1 MSGGMNVLMRLRMA
15 RVVWILASSGAHRV
29 AHQLGAP
36 ASLVRVMAI
45 LSFTKDDRHQ
55 GEALGR
61 ALERM
66 GAGFIKL
73 GQLLATRSDIVGEA
87 VARSLSFLHDDLKPL
102 SPARAK
108 KQLEEVLGGALTEHF
123 RTCDVRAVKAASI
136 AQIHKATTH
145 DGKTVAIKLL
155 RPNVMRQFMKDFK
168 LLRVLVSWI
177 EKHRPDLRQL
187 RLHQVLDHLEVTVR
201 NELDLR
207 LEASAMAIIGER
219 LRQSRHHRVPRVYW
233 QWNHEKLLVM
243 EWIDATRMDEV
254 TLSKKERTAIVTHL
268 TRAVFGQI
276 FRDGFFHADI
286 HPGNI
291 LLDSQKRM
299 VWLDFGITG
308 ALDEEERLL
317 LAMMMD
323 AFFQHDYERV
333 ARLHKQAGYV
343 SMMESTKSFAIAME
357 RIAVPVL
364 HKPLKEVSMAH
375 WIAQILNIT
384 ENFAMEAQPQL
395 LMLQKT
401 LFLLESLARMLN
413 DDMDLWTLGHGEVT
427 SWLKEQSPSG
437 RVQKRVQEA
446 LPMVSQLPRQWQR
459 VNHWWEEVERD
470 GLRLHPDTVKELRPE
485 PSRFVPVVWWLVGL
499 VCGGVGVWLWIDF

>member
-1 MSGGMNVLMRLRMA
+1 MPQFNVMMRLRMA

-36 ASLVRVMAI
+36 ASLVRLMAI

-87 VARSLSFLHDDLKPL
+87 VAHSLSFLHDDLKPL
-102 SPARAK
+102 SPARAQ
-108 KQLEEVLGGALTEHF
+108 KQLEEVLGGDIKEHF
-123 RTCDVRAVKAASI
+123 RSCDMHAAAAASI

-145 DGKTVAIKLL
+145 DGETVAIKLL
-155 RPNVMRQFMKDFK
+155 RPNVMRQFVKDFA
-168 LLRVLVSWI
+168 LLRVIVGWI
-177 EKHRPDLRQL
+177 EQNRPDLRRL

-201 NELDLR
+201 NELNLR
-207 LEASAMAIIGER
+207 LEASAMDIMGKR

-233 QWNHEKLLVM
+233 QWSHEKLLVM
-243 EWIDATRMDEV
+243 EWIDAKRMDEV
-254 TLSKKERTAIVTHL
+254 NLSKKERTAIVTHI
-268 TRAVFGQI
+268 TRAVFAQI
-276 FRDGFFHADI
+276 FRYGFFHADI

-291 LLDSQKRM
+291 LLDAHKRL

-308 ALDEEERLL
+308 ALDEEERLM

-343 SMMESTKSFAIAME
+343 SMMESTQAFAIAMQ
-357 RIAVPVL
+357 RIAAPVL

-375 WIAQILNIT
+375 WIAQILGIA
-384 ENFAMEAQPQL
+384 ESFAMEAQPQL

-401 LFLLESLARMLN
+401 LFLLESMARTLN
-413 DDMDLWTLGHGEVT
+413 DDMDLWTLGHQEVV
-427 SWLKEQSPSG
+427 SWLKKQSPAQ
-437 RVQKRVQEA
+437 RAQRQLREL
-446 LPMVSQLPRQWQR
+446 LPVVGQLPHQWQR
-459 VNHWWEEVERD
+459 MNNWWQEMEKD
-470 GLRLHPDTVKELRPE
+470 GIRLHPDTVRQLRPK
-485 PSRFVPVVWWLVGL
+485 PSRGVSALWWFLGF
-499 VCGGVGVWLWIDF
+499 VCGGGAVWLYL